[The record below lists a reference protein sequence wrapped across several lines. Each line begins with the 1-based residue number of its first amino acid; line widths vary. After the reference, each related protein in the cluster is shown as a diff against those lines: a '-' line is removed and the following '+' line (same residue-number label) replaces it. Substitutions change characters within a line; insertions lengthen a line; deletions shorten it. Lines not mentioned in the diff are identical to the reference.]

1 MTRGIRSWLTCG
13 QVVFV
18 VSLAVSGQVR
28 ATQSQATDTP
38 RQRAPRILSDSLAG
52 RDSFQLY
59 CAPCHGVDA
68 RGGGPVAP
76 ALKTA
81 PPDLTQLTRRN
92 NGAFPADR
100 VRAYVTGTGRALPS
114 HGPAEMPVWG
124 PTFRAFEADTR
135 VQERIKNLVEYL
147 ATQQRASS
155 GPGTDGARL
164 FAQHCASC
172 HGADGAGNGPMA
184 DRFRQRPPDLT
195 MYTARNGGVF
205 PSERVA
211 RIVDG
216 RDVPSHRD
224 REMPVWGE
232 AFRSSPTGLSPDEV
246 KARIA
251 AIVGHLEA
259 IQRRNL

>member
-1 MTRGIRSWLTCG
+1 MTQRSGSTSVLVG
-13 QVVFV
+13 
-18 VSLAVSGQVR
+18 LAAGLLIPAAMGAQG
-28 ATQSQATDTP
+28 QATDTP
-38 RQRAPRILSDSLAG
+38 RQQPPRVLSDSLAG

-59 CAPCHGVDA
+59 CAPCHGPDA
-68 RGGGPVAP
+68 RGNGPVAP

-81 PPDLTQLTRRN
+81 PPDLTQLSRRN
-92 NGAFPADR
+92 GGTFPADR
-100 VRAYVTGTGRALPS
+100 VRAYVTGTGRTLPS

-124 PTFRAFEADTR
+124 PTFRAFEADVR

-147 ATQQRASS
+147 AKQQQPSS
-155 GPGTDGARL
+155 APGGEGARL
-164 FAQHCASC
+164 FSDNCASC
-172 HGADGAGNGPMA
+172 HGTTGTGNGPLA

-195 MYTARNGGVF
+195 LYTSRNGGVF

-224 REMPVWGE
+224 REMPVWGN
-232 AFRSSPTGLSPDEV
+232 AFRSSAGGLSPEQV

-251 AIVGHLEA
+251 AIVAFLDA
-259 IQRRNL
+259 IQRRNS

>member
-1 MTRGIRSWLTCG
+1 VAVL
-13 QVVFV
+13 VV
-18 VSLAVSGQVR
+18 AGVR
-28 ATQSQATDTP
+28 AHSQASDTP
-38 RQRAPRILSDSLAG
+38 RQRAPRILSESLAG
-52 RDSFQLY
+52 RDSFELY
-59 CAPCHGVDA
+59 CAPCHGTDA
-68 RGGGPVAP
+68 RGSGPVAP

-81 PPDLTQLTRRN
+81 PPDLTQLARRN
-92 NGAFPADR
+92 GGAFPADR
-100 VRAYVTGTGRALPS
+100 VRAYVTGTGRTLPS

-124 PTFRAFEADTR
+124 PTFRAFEADVR

-147 ATQQRASS
+147 ATLQRTSS
-155 GPGTDGARL
+155 APGGEGARL
-164 FAQHCASC
+164 FSEYCASC
-172 HGADGAGNGPMA
+172 HGAGGTGNGPMA

-195 MYTARNGGVF
+195 LYTSRNGGVF

-224 REMPVWGE
+224 REMPVWGN
-232 AFRSSPTGLSPDEV
+232 AFRSSPAGLSPDEV

-251 AIVGHLEA
+251 AIVAYLEA